1 MQVTDA
7 LVYSTVDI
15 KKKEQ
20 LRRKRPKSLSSGY
33 EPSPHK

>member
-7 LVYSTVDI
+7 LVYSTVNI

-20 LRRKRPKSLSSGY
+20 VRQKSPKSLLSDY
-33 EPSPHK
+33 EPSLRS